1 MRPSFLDDMS
11 WAMAEVYGAVTD
23 RILINL
29 AKYFPF
35 LQEGAELPGSFEYQ
49 ARMLAQMGQVN
60 RETVDILMQSLDGA
74 DEALRASLE
83 ATILDA
89 LKGEEA
95 KLKKA
100 AQQGLL
106 NGPGFLPP
114 EVTPNQLQAFKTYY
128 AQSADKLN
136 LVNTVMLES
145 TQAAYTATVSDV
157 VNRIQRTQSILN
169 VGTGE
174 VVTGVSSWNTAM
186 HDAVKKMVQN
196 GLTGFVDHGGHHWTP
211 EAYVAMDIRTT
222 MFNTA
227 REAINERAQEYGCDL
242 YQVSSHNGARPLC
255 YPWQG
260 KVISR
265 SGWRGTVEDLDGN
278 KIIVHSEDEIESFRY
293 GGGLFGVNCKHY
305 PMNFIP
311 GFSTIKGEP
320 QDTEENEKAYAESQ
334 EQRALERKL
343 REEKRDLAVMQAQGA
358 DESAIKAQRA
368 KVQKA
373 SSDIDDFCEETGR
386 ARRRNREYTP
396 VNAKFPPKDSY
407 NPADFPT
414 DQRDRI
420 NDWFKNGGDN
430 PPPQPTNIHLGPDNI
445 PPQMQKRADF
455 TPAST
460 IAEAEEAAKKFVSA
474 KMGTVSYKGIDLEY
488 ANTCNR
494 VLGDIDRTF
503 GLDALG
509 SIQPMN
515 MRSKLFKGSTSEAAY
530 RWGGIGGDLYIN
542 PTYYKSVK
550 AFQEHKSEID
560 RLTKVVLDG
569 GETLRSRAT
578 GRKLEYIDALL
589 NTKRQC
595 VSQSY
600 DFVEGTFVH
609 ECGHALDDKLFRKR
623 IIEAFGGRISYN
635 DALAESRHT
644 YGGGISGYAVADNQ
658 EYIAESFTAWWFG
671 ESDKIDPAIK
681 AIFEGAIK

>member
-83 ATILDA
+83 AAILDA

-186 HDAVKKMVQN
+186 HDAVQKMVAN
-196 GLTGFVDHGGHHWTP
+196 GLTGFVDHGGHHWSP

-227 REAINERAQEYGCDL
+227 RAAVDERARGYGADL

-278 KIIVHSEDEIESFRY
+278 KITVHSEDEIESFRY
-293 GGGLFGVNCKHY
+293 GGGLFGVNCRHY

-320 QDTEENEKAYAESQ
+320 QDPEENEKSYAESQ
-334 EQRALERKL
+334 EQRWLERKL

-358 DESAIKAQRA
+358 DPEAIKAQRA
-368 KVQKA
+368 KVHKA
-373 SSDIDDFCEETGR
+373 SDDIDQFCEDTGR

-396 VNAKFPPKDSY
+396 VNATWP
-407 NPADFPT
+407 
-414 DQRDRI
+414 
-420 NDWFKNGGDN
+420 
-430 PPPQPTNIHLGPDNI
+430 
-445 PPQMQKRADF
+445 
-455 TPAST
+455 
-460 IAEAEEAAKKFVSA
+460 V
-474 KMGTVSYKGIDLEY
+474 
-488 ANTCNR
+488 
-494 VLGDIDRTF
+494 
-503 GLDALG
+503 
-509 SIQPMN
+509 
-515 MRSKLFKGSTSEAAY
+515 
-530 RWGGIGGDLYIN
+530 
-542 PTYYKSVK
+542 
-550 AFQEHKSEID
+550 
-560 RLTKVVLDG
+560 DG
-569 GETLRSRAT
+569 KGETR
-578 GRKLEYIDALL
+578 
-589 NTKRQC
+589 
-595 VSQSY
+595 
-600 DFVEGTFVH
+600 
-609 ECGHALDDKLFRKR
+609 DDIL
-623 IIEAFGGRISYN
+623 
-635 DALAESRHT
+635 
-644 YGGGISGYAVADNQ
+644 
-658 EYIAESFTAWWFG
+658 
-671 ESDKIDPAIK
+671 
-681 AIFEGAIK
+681 

>member
-83 ATILDA
+83 AAILDA

-227 REAINERAQEYGCDL
+227 REAVNERAQEYGCDL

-265 SGWRGTVEDLDGN
+265 NGWRGVVEDLDGN
-278 KIIVHSEDEIESFRY
+278 KITVHSEDEIESFRY

-320 QDTEENEKAYAESQ
+320 QDPEENEKSYAESQ
-334 EQRALERKL
+334 EQRRLERKL
-343 REEKRDLAVMQAQGA
+343 RKEKRDLAVMQAQGA
-358 DESAIKAQRA
+358 DTEAIKSQRA
-368 KVQKA
+368 KVHKA
-373 SSDIDDFCEETGR
+373 SDDIDQFCEDTGR

-396 VNAKFPPKDSY
+396 VNATWPDEGVG
-407 NPADFPT
+407 T
-414 DQRDRI
+414 TRD
-420 NDWFKNGGDN
+420 
-430 PPPQPTNIHLGPDNI
+430 
-445 PPQMQKRADF
+445 
-455 TPAST
+455 
-460 IAEAEEAAKKFVSA
+460 
-474 KMGTVSYKGIDLEY
+474 
-488 ANTCNR
+488 
-494 VLGDIDRTF
+494 DIT
-503 GLDALG
+503 
-509 SIQPMN
+509 
-515 MRSKLFKGSTSEAAY
+515 
-530 RWGGIGGDLYIN
+530 
-542 PTYYKSVK
+542 
-550 AFQEHKSEID
+550 
-560 RLTKVVLDG
+560 
-569 GETLRSRAT
+569 
-578 GRKLEYIDALL
+578 
-589 NTKRQC
+589 
-595 VSQSY
+595 
-600 DFVEGTFVH
+600 
-609 ECGHALDDKLFRKR
+609 
-623 IIEAFGGRISYN
+623 
-635 DALAESRHT
+635 
-644 YGGGISGYAVADNQ
+644 
-658 EYIAESFTAWWFG
+658 
-671 ESDKIDPAIK
+671 
-681 AIFEGAIK
+681 